1 MSFINQEKNLTINSQ
16 NIFTNVKVSNLI
28 FIIITMLRFYDK
40 VFKLRNFKLQTSYTK
55 FHNDIIDLTTT
66 TRWQD
71 YKNVN

>member
-1 MSFINQEKNLTINSQ
+1 
-16 NIFTNVKVSNLI
+16 
-28 FIIITMLRFYDK
+28 MLRFYDK